1 MAKLTKQ
8 QRETLRRILADLEA
22 TEQLVTESPVVIVT
36 SLAQGCNDLA
46 RFIVLYS

>member
-8 QRETLRRILADLEA
+8 QCETLRRILADLEA
-22 TEQLVTESPVVIVT
+22 TEQLITENPADIVA
-36 SLAQGCNDLA
+36 SLAQGTTDLA